1 MVDGGDVEQYAPRSI
16 ALRRQGIMPP
26 KRPAAGGES
35 RSRASFSFF
44 METLAGQP
52 SANTFFIV

>member
-1 MVDGGDVEQYAPRSI
+1 MEQYAPRSI